1 MTEAEMTGKASAHL
15 LESQSPQG
23 HLFDPNALKHHS
35 KTALV
40 PQLAALDSKALLSKM
55 AKKQLAKKRIWLSDK
70 SNQLKIRTRQTLYQR
85 LTTSLS
91 PQAMLGL
98 LGEMGGHHLQR
109 RT

>member
-15 LESQSPQG
+15 LRSQNLQG
-23 HLFDPNALKHHS
+23 HLFDRSALTPPGKS
-35 KTALV
+35 DQT
-40 PQLAALDSKALLSKM
+40 PQLAALESRAVLIKM

-70 SNQLKIRTRQTLYQR
+70 SNQLKIRTRQSLYQR

-91 PQAMLGL
+91 PRAMLGL
-98 LGEMGGHHLQR
+98 LGETGGHHLQR